1 MIMTMNKVKKEKS
14 CKKRCLDSLEKSSMG
29 EVEPYS
35 MFEEAKSQ

>member
-14 CKKRCLDSLEKSSMG
+14 CKKRCLGSLERSLEG

-35 MFEEAKSQ
+35 MLEEAKSV